1 MIKTLVTFSILC
13 VLLISSCGRK
23 EEQQVFAPPGQET
36 KKDPE
41 QERLEREEFER
52 LKRLESG
59 DSVSFKDTVS
69 SGTDTT
75 SASSTDTSSSVT
87 EKKQDKKK
95 LVQKEKELNQRLDN
109 PKIAIND
116 YIELLQR
123 GTSDNGSFEQ
133 NMKKASDQWEKSN
146 IERFKRNYKDTKKI
160 IVVEE
165 PKVISQK
172 DGDAVVDVRIKKIDN
187 KDGKEVETNMTVR
200 YVLAAD
206 SKGKWKIRANKVTS
220 K

>member
-1 MIKTLVTFSILC
+1 MTKTLISIFILC
-13 VLLISSCGRK
+13 VLLISSCGKK

-59 DSVSFKDTVS
+59 DSASFKDTVS
-69 SGTDTT
+69 SGIDTS
-75 SASSTDTSSSVT
+75 SAISTDTSSSVT

-95 LVQKEKELNQRLDN
+95 LVQKEKELNKRLDN
-109 PKIAIND
+109 PKVAIND

-146 IERFKRNYKDTKKI
+146 IDRFKRNYKDTKKI

>member
-13 VLLISSCGRK
+13 VLLISSCGKK

-59 DSVSFKDTVS
+59 DSASFKDTVS

-172 DGDAVVDVRIKKIDN
+172 DGDAVVDVRIKKIDS

>member
-1 MIKTLVTFSILC
+1 MTKFLFLFSILT
-13 VLLISSCGRK
+13 VLFISSCGKK
-23 EEQQVFAPPGQET
+23 EEQQVFVPPGQET

-52 LKRLESG
+52 LKRLETG
-59 DSVSFKDTVS
+59 DTASRNDTVS
-69 SGTDTT
+69 SAMDTATAKDTT
-75 SASSTDTSSSVT
+75 SADTDKKQ
-87 EKKQDKKK
+87 EKKN
-95 LVQKEKELNQRLDN
+95 LVQKEKELNKRLDN

-116 YIELLQR
+116 YLEFLQR

-133 NMKKASDQWEKSN
+133 NMKKANDQWEKGN

-160 IVVEE
+160 IVLEE

-172 DGDAVVDVRIKKIDN
+172 DNSAVVDVKIKKVDVKEG
-187 KDGKEVETNMTVR
+187 KDVETTMTVR
-200 YVLAAD
+200 YILAAD
-206 SKGKWKIRANKVTS
+206 SKGKWKIKENKVTS

>member
-1 MIKTLVTFSILC
+1 MTKSLILFSILTAF
-13 VLLISSCGRK
+13 VISSCGKK
-23 EEQQVFAPPGQET
+23 EEPQVYVPPGQET

-52 LKRLESG
+52 LKRLETG
-59 DSVSFKDTVS
+59 DTASRKDTTSLQTDTVS
-69 SGTDTT
+69 SKDTT
-75 SASSTDTSSSVT
+75 LASSDKKP
-87 EKKQDKKK
+87 EKKN
-95 LVQKEKELNQRLDN
+95 LVQKEKELNKRLDN
-109 PKIAIND
+109 PKVAIND
-116 YIELLQR
+116 YLEFLQR

-133 NMKKASDQWEKSN
+133 NMKKANDQWEKGN

-160 IVVEE
+160 VVVEE

-172 DGDAVVDVRIKKIDN
+172 DNSAVVDVKIKKVDL

-200 YVLAAD
+200 YILAAD
-206 SKGKWKIRANKVTS
+206 SKGKWKIKENKVTS

>member
-13 VLLISSCGRK
+13 VLLISSCGKK

-59 DSVSFKDTVS
+59 DSASFKDTVS

>member
-1 MIKTLVTFSILC
+1 MTKTLISIFILC
-13 VLLISSCGRK
+13 VLLISSCGKK
-23 EEQQVFAPPGQET
+23 EEQQVFVPPGQET

-59 DSVSFKDTVS
+59 DSASFKDTVS
-69 SGTDTT
+69 SGIDTS
-75 SASSTDTSSSVT
+75 SAISTDTSSSVT

-95 LVQKEKELNQRLDN
+95 LVQKEKELNKRLDN
-109 PKIAIND
+109 PKVAIND

-146 IERFKRNYKDTKKI
+146 IDRFKRNYKDTKKI

>member
-1 MIKTLVTFSILC
+1 LIKTLVTFSILC
-13 VLLISSCGRK
+13 VLLISSCGKK

-59 DSVSFKDTVS
+59 DSASFKDTVS

>member
-1 MIKTLVTFSILC
+1 M
-13 VLLISSCGRK
+13 
-23 EEQQVFAPPGQET
+23 PPGQET

-52 LKRLESG
+52 LKRLETG
-59 DSVSFKDTVS
+59 DTVS
-69 SGTDTT
+69 QKDTASFGIDTT
-75 SASSTDTSSSVT
+75 TARDTSLASS
-87 EKKQDKKK
+87 EKKPEKKN
-95 LVQKEKELNQRLDN
+95 LVQKEKELNKRLDN
-109 PKIAIND
+109 PKVAIND
-116 YIELLQR
+116 YLEFLQR

-133 NMKKASDQWEKSN
+133 NMKKANDQWEKGN

-172 DGDAVVDVRIKKIDN
+172 DNSAVVDVKIKKVDVKEG
-187 KDGKEVETNMTVR
+187 KDVETTMTVR
-200 YVLAAD
+200 YILAAD
-206 SKGKWKIRANKVTS
+206 SKGKWKIKENKVTS

>member
-1 MIKTLVTFSILC
+1 MIKTLITFSILC
-13 VLLISSCGRK
+13 LLLISSCGKK
-23 EEQQVFAPPGQET
+23 EEQQVFVPPGQET

-52 LKRLESG
+52 LKRLEGG
-59 DSVSFKDTVS
+59 DSASFKDTVS
-69 SGTDTT
+69 SATDTT
-75 SASSTDTSSSVT
+75 STSSKDSSSALA
-87 EKKQDKKK
+87 EKKEEKKK
-95 LVQKEKELNQRLDN
+95 LVQKEKELNKRLDN
-109 PKIAIND
+109 PKVAIND

-133 NMKKASDQWEKSN
+133 NMKKANDQWEKGN

-160 IVVEE
+160 IIVEE

-172 DGDAVVDVRIKKIDN
+172 DGNAVVDVKIKKVDN
-187 KDGKEVETNMTVR
+187 KDGKEVVTDMTVR
-200 YVLAAD
+200 YVMAAD

>member
-1 MIKTLVTFSILC
+1 LTKFLFLFSILTA
-13 VLLISSCGRK
+13 LLISSCGKK
-23 EEQQVFAPPGQET
+23 EEPQVYVPPGQET

-52 LKRLESG
+52 LKRLETG
-59 DSVSFKDTVS
+59 DTVS
-69 SGTDTT
+69 QKDTASFGIDTT
-75 SASSTDTSSSVT
+75 TARDTSLAPS
-87 EKKQDKKK
+87 EKKPEKKN
-95 LVQKEKELNQRLDN
+95 LVQKEKELNKRLDN
-109 PKIAIND
+109 PKVAIND
-116 YIELLQR
+116 YLEFLQR

-133 NMKKASDQWEKSN
+133 NMKKANDQWEKGN

-172 DGDAVVDVRIKKIDN
+172 DNSAVVDVKIKKVDVKEG
-187 KDGKEVETNMTVR
+187 KDVETTMTVR
-200 YVLAAD
+200 YILAAD
-206 SKGKWKIRANKVTS
+206 SKGKWKIKENKVTS

>member
-1 MIKTLVTFSILC
+1 MIKTLITFSILC
-13 VLLISSCGRK
+13 VLLISSCGKK

-59 DSVSFKDTVS
+59 DSASFKDTVS
-69 SGTDTT
+69 SGIDTSSAT
-75 SASSTDTSSSVT
+75 SIDTSSSVT

-95 LVQKEKELNQRLDN
+95 LVQKEKELNKRLDN
-109 PKIAIND
+109 PKVAIND

>member
-1 MIKTLVTFSILC
+1 MY
-13 VLLISSCGRK
+13 
-23 EEQQVFAPPGQET
+23 
-36 KKDPE
+36 KK
-41 QERLEREEFER
+41 
-52 LKRLESG
+52 K
-59 DSVSFKDTVS
+59 K
-69 SGTDTT
+69 
-75 SASSTDTSSSVT
+75 SSTKDSIIRKV
-87 EKKQDKKK
+87 
-95 LVQKEKELNQRLDN
+95 
-109 PKIAIND
+109 AIND